1 MVKENWMNAKKIPQL
16 KKYYDQILEEEE
28 KARDTIENALNEK
41 YVKNNIIYN
50 N

>member
-1 MVKENWMNAKKIPQL
+1 MMKKIINMSNPQL

>member
-1 MVKENWMNAKKIPQL
+1 MSNPQL

-50 N
+50 NN